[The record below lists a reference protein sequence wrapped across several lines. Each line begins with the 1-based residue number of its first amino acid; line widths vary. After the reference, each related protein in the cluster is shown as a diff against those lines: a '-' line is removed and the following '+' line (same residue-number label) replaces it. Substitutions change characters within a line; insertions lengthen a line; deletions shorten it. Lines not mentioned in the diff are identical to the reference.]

1 MASETY
7 FRIIRKQAVKYNFNK
22 WSPDPNYSVFWRTLM
37 HRIDVSKSS
46 AMTEKPQ
53 FRKTKIIATV
63 GPACDDV
70 ETLTRMIKNGMN
82 VARLNLSHGNF
93 AEHAERV
100 EWIREAAGAAG
111 NRVAIMIDTRG
122 TEIRTGLLRDSYVD
136 LNRGDGF
143 VLRTDGQPGDKNGV
157 SVTYANL
164 PAEVSVGSVILLD
177 DGAIELE
184 VLSTTDTEINC
195 RVVHGGILGK
205 TKGVN
210 LPGTELSITAVG
222 PENRADFVREIEF
235 AAANDVDYIA
245 ASFIQSGEDISRMR
259 EILAEWKIDTPII
272 AKIENKAGVE
282 NMEAIIEAADG
293 MMVAR
298 GDLGVELPFGEV
310 PGTQKKMIRNTVMA
324 GKPVI
329 TATQMLAS
337 MENNPRP
344 TRAEASDVANA
355 ILDGTSAIMLSGE
368 TAAGKYPVEAI
379 KTMHSLALTTEACLD
394 EYGYLQKIPFHSA
407 NAVTEA
413 ISGAVATMAKDLD
426 AAAIVSLS
434 ETGFTSRLISKQR
447 PECPILAITG
457 SERAARRLSMNW
469 GVAAVLYTGA
479 PGDKA
484 KIQFASECAQ
494 KMGFADKG
502 DSIIVTAG
510 HTQRSGGT
518 DMIRVIT
525 L

>member
-1 MASETY
+1 
-7 FRIIRKQAVKYNFNK
+7 
-22 WSPDPNYSVFWRTLM
+22 
-37 HRIDVSKSS
+37 
-46 AMTEKPQ
+46 MTDKLQ

-70 ETLTRMIKNGMN
+70 ETLLQMIKGGMN

-93 AEHAERV
+93 KEHGERV
-100 EWIREAAGAAG
+100 QRIREAATAAG
-111 NRVAIMIDTRG
+111 KRVAIMIDTRG
-122 TEIRTGLLRDSYVD
+122 IEIRTGTLENSYVD
-136 LNRGDGF
+136 LNRGSGF
-143 VLRTDGQPGDKNGV
+143 ILRTDGQAGDETGV
-157 SVTYANL
+157 SVSYKRL
-164 PAEVSVGSVILLD
+164 PAEVSAGDVILLD

-184 VLSTTDTEINC
+184 ALSTTETEIAC

-210 LPGTELSITAVG
+210 LPGTNLSMTAVD

-235 AAANDVDYIA
+235 AAAHDVDYIA
-245 ASFIQSGEDISRMR
+245 ASFIQSGEDITRMR
-259 EILAEWKIDTPII
+259 EILAELNIDTPII
-272 AKIENKAGVE
+272 AKIENKAGVD
-282 NMEAIIEAADG
+282 NMEAIIAEADG

-337 MENNPRP
+337 MERNPRP

-355 ILDGTSAIMLSGE
+355 ILDGSSAIMLSGE
-368 TAAGKYPVEAI
+368 TAAGKYPVEAVR
-379 KTMHSLALTTEACLD
+379 TMHSLALTTESCLA

-407 NAVTEA
+407 NVVTEA
-413 ISGAVATMAKDLD
+413 ISGAVTTMAKDLE

-434 ETGFTSRLISKQR
+434 ETGFTSRLISKHR

-469 GVAAVLYTGA
+469 GVAAVLYSGES
-479 PGDKA
+479 GDQA
-484 KIQFASECAQ
+484 KIAFASECVQ
-494 KMGFADKG
+494 KMGFAKAG

>member
-1 MASETY
+1 
-7 FRIIRKQAVKYNFNK
+7 
-22 WSPDPNYSVFWRTLM
+22 
-37 HRIDVSKSS
+37 
-46 AMTEKPQ
+46 MTAKPQ

-70 ETLTRMIKNGMN
+70 DTLTQMIQSGMN

-93 AEHAERV
+93 DEHHDRV
-100 EWIREAAGAAG
+100 ERIREAARAVGS
-111 NRVAIMIDTRG
+111 RVAIMIDTRG
-122 TEIRTGLLRDSYVD
+122 IEIRTGLLRDSYVD
-136 LNRGDGF
+136 LNRGARF
-143 VLRTDGQPGDKNGV
+143 TLRTDGEPGDQEGV
-157 SVTYANL
+157 SVSYAKL
-164 PAEVSVGSVILLD
+164 PREVSVGDIILLD

-184 VLSTTDTEINC
+184 ALSTTDSEIVC
-195 RVVHGGILGK
+195 RFVHGGILGK

-210 LPGTELSITAVG
+210 LPDTDLSLTAVG
-222 PENRADFVREIEF
+222 PENRDDFVREIEF

-245 ASFIQSGEDISRMR
+245 ASFIQSAEDISRMR
-259 EILAEWKIDTPII
+259 EVLAELDIDTPII
-272 AKIENKAGVE
+272 AKVENKAGVD
-282 NMEAIIEAADG
+282 NMDEIIEAADG

-310 PGTQKKMIRNTVMA
+310 PGTQKRMIRMTVMA

-337 MENNPRP
+337 MEKNPRP

-368 TAAGKYPVEAI
+368 TAAGKYPVEAV
-379 KTMHSLALTTEACLD
+379 KTMHSLALTSEACLD
-394 EYGYLQKIPFHSA
+394 EYGYLQKIPFHSV
-407 NAVTEA
+407 NVVTEA
-413 ISGAVATMAKDLD
+413 ISGAVTTMAKDLE
-426 AAAIVSLS
+426 ASAIVSLS
-434 ETGFTSRLISKQR
+434 ETGFTSRLISKHR

-469 GVAAVLYTGA
+469 GVTAVLYTGE
-479 PGDKA
+479 PRDKA
-484 KIQFASECAQ
+484 KIQFASECVQ
-494 KMGFADKG
+494 QLGFAEAG

-518 DMIRVIT
+518 DMIRVIK

>member
-1 MASETY
+1 
-7 FRIIRKQAVKYNFNK
+7 
-22 WSPDPNYSVFWRTLM
+22 
-37 HRIDVSKSS
+37 
-46 AMTEKPQ
+46 MTDKPQ

-70 ETLTRMIKNGMN
+70 ATLTRMIQSGMN

-93 AEHAERV
+93 EEHGTRV
-100 EWIREAAGAAG
+100 HRIREAASAAG
-111 NRVAIMIDTRG
+111 SRVAIMIDTRG
-122 TEIRTGLLRDSYVD
+122 IEIRTGALKGTYAD
-136 LNRGDGF
+136 LTRGSDF
-143 VLRTDGQPGDKNGV
+143 TLRTDGQAGDESGV
-157 SVTYANL
+157 SVSYTKL
-164 PAEVSVGSVILLD
+164 PAEVAAGDVILLD

-184 VLSTTDTEINC
+184 VMSTTADEISC

-210 LPGTELSITAVG
+210 LPGTTLSMTAVG

-245 ASFIQSGEDISRMR
+245 ASFIQSGQDITRMR

-272 AKIENKAGVE
+272 AKIENKTGVD
-282 NMEAIIEAADG
+282 NMDAIVAAADG

-310 PGTQKKMIRNTVMA
+310 PGTQKKMIRTTVMA

-368 TAAGKYPVEAI
+368 TAVGKYPVEAVR
-379 KTMHSLALTTEACLD
+379 TMHSLALTTEACLS
-394 EYGYLQKIPFHSA
+394 EFGYLQKIPFHSA
-407 NAVTEA
+407 NVVTEA
-413 ISGAVATMAKDLD
+413 ISGAVTGMANDLE
-426 AAAIVSLS
+426 AAAIISLS
-434 ETGFTSRLISKQR
+434 ETGFTSRLISKHR
-447 PECPILAITG
+447 PECPILAITT
-457 SERAARRLSMNW
+457 SERVARRLSMNW
-469 GVAAVLYTGA
+469 GVAAVLYSGD
-479 PGDKA
+479 PGDEA
-484 KIQFASECAQ
+484 KIEFAAECVQQMGYAQ
-494 KMGFADKG
+494 AG

-510 HTQRSGGT
+510 HTQVSGGT
-518 DMIRVIT
+518 DMIRIIT

>member
-1 MASETY
+1 
-7 FRIIRKQAVKYNFNK
+7 
-22 WSPDPNYSVFWRTLM
+22 
-37 HRIDVSKSS
+37 
-46 AMTEKPQ
+46 MTAKPQ

-70 ETLTRMIKNGMN
+70 DTLTQMIQSGMN

-93 AEHAERV
+93 DEHKTRV
-100 EWIREAAGAAG
+100 ERIREAAGAVGA
-111 NRVAIMIDTRG
+111 RVAIMIDTRG
-122 TEIRTGLLRDSYVD
+122 IEIRTGLLNRSYVD
-136 LNRGDGF
+136 LNRGAQF
-143 VLRTDGQPGDKNGV
+143 TLRTDGEPGDKDGV
-157 SVTYANL
+157 SVSFARL
-164 PAEVSVGSVILLD
+164 PSEVSIGDVILLD

-184 VLSTTDTEINC
+184 ALSTTDNEIVC

-210 LPGTELSITAVG
+210 LPDTDLSLTAVG

-235 AAANDVDYIA
+235 AAAHDVDYIA
-245 ASFIQSGEDISRMR
+245 ASFIQSAEDITRMR
-259 EILAEWKIDTPII
+259 EVLAELDIDTPII
-272 AKIENKAGVE
+272 AKVENKAGVD
-282 NMEAIIEAADG
+282 NMDEIIEAADG

-310 PGTQKKMIRNTVMA
+310 PGTQKRMIRTTVMA

-337 MENNPRP
+337 MEKNPRP

-368 TAAGKYPVEAI
+368 TAAGKYPVEAV
-379 KTMHSLALTTEACLD
+379 KTMHSLALTTESCLD
-394 EYGYLQKIPFHSA
+394 EYGYLQKIPFHSF
-407 NAVTEA
+407 NVVTEA
-413 ISGAVATMAKDLD
+413 ISGAVTTMAKDL
-426 AAAIVSLS
+426 AASAIVSLS
-434 ETGFTSRLISKQR
+434 ETGFTSRLISKHR

-469 GVAAVLYTGA
+469 GVTAVLYTGEQR
-479 PGDKA
+479 DKA
-484 KIQFASECAQ
+484 KIQFASECVQ
-494 KMGFADKG
+494 QLGFAESG

-510 HTQRSGGT
+510 HAQRSGGT
-518 DMIRVIT
+518 DMIRVIK

>member
-1 MASETY
+1 
-7 FRIIRKQAVKYNFNK
+7 
-22 WSPDPNYSVFWRTLM
+22 
-37 HRIDVSKSS
+37 
-46 AMTEKPQ
+46 MTAKPQ
-53 FRKTKIIATV
+53 FRRTKIIATV

-70 ETLTRMIKNGMN
+70 ETLTQMIQGGMN

-93 AEHAERV
+93 AEHHDRV
-100 EWIREAAGAAG
+100 ERIREAAKAAG
-111 NRVAIMIDTRG
+111 SRVAIMIDTRG
-122 TEIRTGLLRDSYVD
+122 IEIRTGLLRDSYVD
-136 LNRGDGF
+136 LNRGAQF
-143 VLRTDGQPGDKNGV
+143 TLRTDGEPGDQNGV
-157 SVTYANL
+157 SVSYAKL
-164 PAEVSVGSVILLD
+164 PCEASAGDIILLD

-184 VLSTTDTEINC
+184 AISTTDSEIVC

-210 LPGTELSITAVG
+210 LPDTDLSLTAVG

-245 ASFIQSGEDISRMR
+245 ASFVQSAEDITRMR
-259 EILAEWKIDTPII
+259 EVLAELDIDTPII
-272 AKIENKAGVE
+272 AKVENKAGVD
-282 NMEAIIEAADG
+282 NMDAIIAAADG

-310 PGTQKKMIRNTVMA
+310 PRTQKRMIRTTVMA

-337 MENNPRP
+337 MEKNPRP

-368 TAAGKYPVEAI
+368 TAAGKYPVEAV
-379 KTMHSLALTTEACLD
+379 KTMHSLALTTESCLD
-394 EYGYLQKIPFHSA
+394 EYGYLQKIPFHSI
-407 NAVTEA
+407 NVVTEA
-413 ISGAVATMAKDLD
+413 IAGAVTTMAQDLE

-434 ETGFTSRLISKQR
+434 ETGFTSRLISKHR

-469 GVAAVLYTGA
+469 GVTAVLYTGEA
-479 PGDKA
+479 RDKA
-484 KIQFASECAQ
+484 KIQFASECVQ
-494 KMGFADKG
+494 RMGFAEAG

>member
-1 MASETY
+1 VT
-7 FRIIRKQAVKYNFNK
+7 Q
-22 WSPDPNYSVFWRTLM
+22 
-37 HRIDVSKSS
+37 
-46 AMTEKPQ
+46 KPQ

-70 ETLTRMIKNGMN
+70 AILTQMIQSGMN
-82 VARLNLSHGNF
+82 VARLNLSHGTF
-93 AEHAERV
+93 EEHTARV
-100 EWIREAAGAAG
+100 QRIREAAGAAG
-111 NRVAIMIDTRG
+111 SRVAIMIDTRG
-122 TEIRTGLLRDSYVD
+122 IEIRTGLLKKSYVD
-136 LNRGDGF
+136 LNHDVEF
-143 VLRTDGQPGDKNGV
+143 TLWTDGRLGDESGV
-157 SVTYANL
+157 SISYPKL
-164 PAEVSVGSVILLD
+164 PAEVSAGDVILLD

-184 VLSTTDTEINC
+184 ALSMTETEISC

-222 PENRADFVREIEF
+222 PDNRADFVREIEF

-245 ASFIQSGEDISRMR
+245 ASFIQSGEDITRMR
-259 EILAEWKIDTPII
+259 EILAEWNIDTPII

-282 NMEAIIEAADG
+282 NMETIIEAADG

-337 MENNPRP
+337 MERNPRP

-368 TAAGKYPVEAI
+368 TAAGKYPVEAVR
-379 KTMHSLALTTEACLD
+379 TMHSLALTTESCLN
-394 EYGYLQKIPFHSA
+394 EFGYLQKIPFHSA
-407 NAVTEA
+407 NVVTEA
-413 ISGAVATMAKDLD
+413 ISGAATGMANNLG
-426 AAAIVSLS
+426 AAAIISLS
-434 ETGFTSRLISKQR
+434 ETGFTSRLISKHR
-447 PECPILAITG
+447 PECPIVTITS
-457 SERAARRLSMNW
+457 SERVARRLSMNW
-469 GVAAVLYTGA
+469 GVEAVLYTGEA
-479 PGDKA
+479 GDLA
-484 KIQFASECAQ
+484 KIEFATLCVQQLGYARS
-494 KMGFADKG
+494 G
-502 DSIIVTAG
+502 DSVIVTAG
-510 HTQRSGGT
+510 HTQLSGGT
-518 DMIRVIT
+518 DMIRIIT